1 MDFRDAARLDTSRVS
16 DVRGRGGFGGGRGAA
31 IGGGGLGIVGLLVA
45 LLLGV
50 NPADLGGGGGGT
62 DALGGGSWGETGTA
76 TTQELGAQCQ
86 TGADADRD
94 ETCRF
99 VAVENSLT
107 EYWTSAV
114 PGLEPPSTQLFDQGV
129 DTACGQASSAV
140 GPFYCPADQGIYLDP
155 GFFDE
160 LQARYGARG
169 GDFAQA
175 YVLAHEY
182 GHHVQNLTGANERA
196 QQLGSQGEQSGSVR
210 LELQADCY
218 AGVWAADASRS
229 GFITFDDTDI
239 GEGLSAA
246 AAVGDDRIQER
257 SAGRVDPESWTHGSA
272 EQRQTWFRTGL
283 SSGDPDACD
292 TFGVPVV

>member
-1 MDFRDAARLDTSRVS
+1 MDFDDDARLDTSGVS
-16 DVRGRGGFGGGRGAA
+16 DLRGGGGFGGGRGVA
-31 IGGGGLGIVGLLVA
+31 IGGGGLGLVGLLIA
-45 LLLGV
+45 LVLGV
-50 NPADLGGGGGGT
+50 NPADLTGGGAGTDSPGGGVSG
-62 DALGGGSWGETGTA
+62 LES
-76 TTQELGAQCQ
+76 TQELASRCR

-107 EYWTSAV
+107 DYWSTAV
-114 PGLEPPSTQLFDQGV
+114 QGFTRPRTALFEQGV
-129 DTACGQASSAV
+129 STGCGQASSAV
-140 GPFYCPADQGIYLDP
+140 GPFYCPADRGIYLDP

-160 LQARYGARG
+160 LQSRYGARG

-218 AGVWAADASRS
+218 AGVWAAAAAD
-229 GFITFDDTDI
+229 GGLVTFDDTDVV
-239 GEGLSAA
+239 EGLSAA
-246 AAVGDDRIQER
+246 AAVGDDRIQAR

-272 EQRQTWFRTGL
+272 EQRQEWFRTGL
-283 SSGDPDACD
+283 STGDPRRCD
-292 TFGVPVV
+292 TFAVPTV